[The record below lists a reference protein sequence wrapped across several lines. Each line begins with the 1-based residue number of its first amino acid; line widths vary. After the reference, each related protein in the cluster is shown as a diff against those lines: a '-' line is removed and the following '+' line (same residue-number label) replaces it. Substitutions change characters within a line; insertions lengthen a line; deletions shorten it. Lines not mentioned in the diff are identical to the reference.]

1 MEYLMSN
8 PWIIWVAVGVFFL
21 IVELST
27 AALVSIWFVPAAII
41 TCLLSFVIKSAIWQ
55 IAIFVFLSAIF
66 MVISRKIYK
75 KYIKKPVDDVNQNEK
90 LLGKIV
96 TITDT
101 TDGINGRVRMGDI
114 YWKAITENGEKLSE
128 NEKAVIKSVNGTT
141 LVVTK
146 LN

>member
-1 MEYLMSN
+1 MEYLLSN
-8 PWIIWVAVGVFFL
+8 LWIIWIAVGVFFL
-21 IVELST
+21 IVELCT

-75 KYIKKPVDDVNQNEK
+75 KYIKKPVDDVDQNEK

-96 TITDT
+96 IVTDK

-114 YWKAITENGEKLSE
+114 YWKAITENGEELSE
-128 NEKAVIKSVNGTT
+128 NEKAVIRSVQGTT

>member
-1 MEYLMSN
+1 MEYLISN
-8 PWIIWVAVGVFFL
+8 PWIMWIAIGVFFL
-21 IVELST
+21 IVELCT
-27 AALVSIWFVPAAII
+27 TALVSIWFVPAAII
-41 TCLLSFVIKSAIWQ
+41 TCLLSFVIDSALWQ
-55 IAIFVFLSAIF
+55 ITIFVFLSAIF

-75 KYIKKPVDDVNQNEK
+75 KYIKKPVDDVDQNEK

-96 TITDT
+96 IVTDK

-114 YWKAITENGEKLSE
+114 YWKAITENGETLSE

-146 LN
+146 LI